1 MGCLHSLFPEAR
13 GDVLEVAL
21 VGAAVEALVG
31 GGFLQGAQVLDE
43 GADLDVVEVILVDE
57 GGDDGAAAIP
67 GDAQLG
73 VFLVDVLRQ
82 LVDTPWVVVA
92 AHEGDAG
99 EVGAVFPDKVVEGLG
114 GQRQAHILPEVMAMT
129 PRTVTRA
136 IRDIDC
142 QCHFV
147 GYLLKYY
154 SGIDVL
160 QHSAL
165 VCHRVVAAG
174 GFLLTGLREVRY
186 ALQVAD
192 DTRHVVDIL

>member
-43 GADLDVVEVILVDE
+43 RADLDVVEVILVDE

-82 LVDTPWVVVA
+82 QVDTPWVVVA

-99 EVGAVFPDKVVEGLG
+99 KVGTVFSDKVVDGLG
-114 GQRQAHILPEVMAMT
+114 GQRQADILP
-129 PRTVTRA
+129 
-136 IRDIDC
+136 
-142 QCHFV
+142 
-147 GYLLKYY
+147 
-154 SGIDVL
+154 
-160 QHSAL
+160 
-165 VCHRVVAAG
+165 
-174 GFLLTGLREVRY
+174 
-186 ALQVAD
+186 
-192 DTRHVVDIL
+192 